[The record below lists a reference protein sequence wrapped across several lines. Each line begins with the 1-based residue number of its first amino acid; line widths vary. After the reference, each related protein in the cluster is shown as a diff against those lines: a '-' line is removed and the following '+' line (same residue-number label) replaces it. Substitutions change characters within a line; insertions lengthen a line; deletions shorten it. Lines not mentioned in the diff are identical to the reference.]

1 MVTNQA
7 ASRKGIKAAAVEW
20 IAVILA
26 AELLVSFTGPA
37 RDTGLDSST
46 ELAVTRLAAKL
57 AAWFVSFESAV
68 ARLDGLASVKSWK
81 LGIL

>member
-1 MVTNQA
+1 MVTDQA

-37 RDTGLDSST
+37 RDTGLD
-46 ELAVTRLAAKL
+46 
-57 AAWFVSFESAV
+57 F
-68 ARLDGLASVKSWK
+68 D
-81 LGIL
+81 